1 MKESFSPQT
10 AKALGHY
17 VYALSYPYEFRK
29 DDQGIFYVGKGV
41 GQRCFSH
48 ADLVENAP
56 DFPKQKETGDLK
68 KDIIR
73 EILDAG
79 FQPHVQI
86 VAHGLRDDDHA
97 LQIEAIL
104 IEAFGLTNKQSGH
117 HARDYWQSSNQL
129 EERYGTPIYRQD
141 IPGNVLLVGL
151 NRSYAEASGDPE
163 KLKYA
168 TLGDWGL
175 APQKGKQ
182 VDYIIGVHRGL
193 MVSFYKTTKSD
204 GECVMWQTN
213 IDGRRKRARRRY
225 RWEASRAEELEVRF
239 RDRALVAKD
248 SSGDRI
254 TLSILQR
261 NTATL
266 FLPETQPN

>member
-1 MKESFSPQT
+1 MQNYFSPQT

-17 VYALSYPYEFRK
+17 VYALIDPRASTASAS
-29 DDQGIFYVGKGV
+29 GIFYIGKGV

-48 ADLVENAP
+48 AALVKSGQ
-56 DFPKQKETGDLK
+56 DFPTQKEGGDLK
-68 KDIIR
+68 IDIIR
-73 EILDAG
+73 KILSTG
-79 FQPHVQI
+79 LRPRVEI

-104 IEAFGLTNKQSGH
+104 IQTFGLTNKQAGH

-129 EERYGTPIYRQD
+129 EERYGIPILRQE

-151 NRSYAEASGDPE
+151 NQSYPEVVGDPE
-163 KLKYA
+163 KLMYA
-168 TLGDWGL
+168 TLGDWGV
-175 APQKGKQ
+175 APQKGKH

-193 MVSFYKTTKSD
+193 MVSFYRTSKHD
-204 GECVMWQTN
+204 GEAVMWQTN
-213 IDGRRKRARRRY
+213 GQDRGKRAWRRY
-225 RWEASRAEELEVRF
+225 RWDASRADDLEAQYK
-239 RDRALVAKD
+239 DRALVEKRAD
-248 SSGDRI
+248 GSQN

-266 FLPETQPN
+266 YLPAGT